1 MIPVSRAPSPSPSIA
16 SSSTLHPLHLPPSP
30 APPSSSAFA
39 STSSFS
45 GFPSSPSLSAPDPAK
60 TTGVRSRK
68 PTSPLPSS
76 ESSARGQAAAESSS
90 RVRVEADVTRPSLR
104 RATHDALGIAIGGAD
119 EPHDDDYL
127 GRGDVKGKGKASEGR
142 RAGSDLGAGAGLR
155 PQGEKEREVV
165 VHQVLKTD
173 TLASVSLQY
182 GITPQAL
189 RKANRLWP
197 TDPIHFRTSLLI
209 PLDECNLPSS
219 SFGVERIAREENGD
233 ITVWERGDAG
243 RMMATD
249 GAPVSMPAFGS
260 AATRAG
266 GEDRIVSPR
275 ARRFASASAFE
286 LGANGSSSPRAQP
299 HTSDFS
305 AIWDDPAELPRC
317 SFESAS
323 TSSPR
328 PSFSPTVSAYLSST
342 HNPYSFSPSLAP
354 SPPPPTNEQI
364 VSRTVS
370 PATSRLHAS
379 PPPVT
384 TSPPDFSRPST
395 ASASTSTSP
404 TPSSATTPPDD
415 HSAPLSKRTLRVE
428 RLPASQ
434 LAFFAPSSTLPSST
448 DTPYTSPNPNPN
460 DTSTPTSPEKQRREQ
475 QQQQQHRAGAP
486 ESSLFFGPLSN
497 SLASLGLGRLDKY
510 LPLPL
515 PRPAS
520 FSSSASGGR
529 GGSVALPSCPSPSPS
544 PTRSRSET
552 TAFGG
557 ALASASK
564 AVATALPPSWGT
576 RWNLAYFGAEE
587 DEAAARRGLGNGNGN
602 GLGMGLGQG
611 KGKGKR
617 EGKGKGED
625 LRRRSSAIG
634 LEEVGAS
641 N

>member
-1 MIPVSRAPSPSPSIA
+1 MVPVSRAPSPSPSFA

-30 APPSSSAFA
+30 GPPSSSAFA

-45 GFPSSPSLSAPDPAK
+45 GFASSPSLSVQDPAK

-76 ESSARGQAAAESSS
+76 ESSERGQAVAESSS
-90 RVRVEADVTRPSLR
+90 RVRVEPDVTRPSLR
-104 RATHDALGIAIGGAD
+104 RATHDALGIAIGGAE
-119 EPHDDDYL
+119 EPQDDDYL

-142 RAGSDLGAGAGLR
+142 RAASDMGTGAGLR

-173 TLASVSLQY
+173 TLASISLQY

-299 HTSDFS
+299 HPSDFPS
-305 AIWDDPAELPRC
+305 IWDDPAEPPRC

-395 ASASTSTSP
+395 ASASASASP

-434 LAFFAPSSTLPSST
+434 LAFFAPSSTQLSST

-475 QQQQQHRAGAP
+475 QQQQQHRGAGAQ
-486 ESSLFFGPLSN
+486 EESLFFGPLSN

-515 PRPAS
+515 P
-520 FSSSASGGR
+520 
-529 GGSVALPSCPSPSPS
+529 PSPSPS
-544 PTRSRSET
+544 PARSRSETPTTAT

-587 DEAAARRGLGNGNGN
+587 DEAAARRGVGNGNGHGH
-602 GLGMGLGQG
+602 GLGKGKGQG
-611 KGKGKR
+611 KGKG
-617 EGKGKGED
+617 EGRGKGED

-634 LEEVGAS
+634 LEEVGGS
-641 N
+641 S